1 MNKEAKSVKEDF
13 VFVNADGET
22 ELKIDDLDSDTNYCI
37 FCTSTDDYLLWP
49 TLQNISESNPTLV
62 DCDTTKKSDDDDSS
76 DSDSSS
82 DSSALFLSSN
92 MTALVLMMIAIIF
105 N

>member
-1 MNKEAKSVKEDF
+1 METMSVKEDF
-13 VFVNADGET
+13 VFVTADDT
-22 ELKIDDLDSDTNYCI
+22 VELKIDNLDSDTNYCI

-49 TLQNISESNPTLV
+49 TLQNISESNPTFV
-62 DCDTTKKSDDDDSS
+62 DCDKTKGDGEDDDSEES
-76 DSDSSS
+76 DS